1 MRSHTDRLVPTKPA
15 GVLSRQV
22 VRTTLTACCP
32 TLLPQV
38 LQAMDPPRRRVVIF
52 KGGGY
57 IYAEMEALIE
67 AAGGDF
73 GAC

>member
-1 MRSHTDRLVPTKPA
+1 
-15 GVLSRQV
+15 
-22 VRTTLTACCP
+22 
-32 TLLPQV
+32 
-38 LQAMDPPRRRVVIF
+38 MDPPRRRVVIF